1 MRSAGT
7 LPSAGSFV
15 LLRLIVMPLDGEEH
29 ARAQDDNLE
38 RKDDYGEQVYPIQI
52 HHFEYFQAVTRHY
65 RYDERYLKTDA
76 STTSIQ
82 ALMQCLLTQPN
93 RLVSSGAACSCY
105 SETNCCHGNDT
116 ADAFDSAA
124 ACLSPCRKASSWA
137 KETVRKSGDLHA
149 TSCPVK
155 ALS

>member
-1 MRSAGT
+1 
-7 LPSAGSFV
+7 
-15 LLRLIVMPLDGEEH
+15 MPLDGEEH

-82 ALMQCLLTQPN
+82 ALMQCPFD
-93 RLVSSGAACSCY
+93 AAQ
-105 SETNCCHGNDT
+105 
-116 ADAFDSAA
+116 
-124 ACLSPCRKASSWA
+124 
-137 KETVRKSGDLHA
+137 
-149 TSCPVK
+149 
-155 ALS
+155 

>member
-1 MRSAGT
+1 MRSAGI
-7 LPSAGSFV
+7 LPSAGFFV
-15 LLRLIVMPLDGEEH
+15 LLRLIVMPLYGEEH

-82 ALMQCLLTQPN
+82 ALMQCLFDAAPIGSFRLELVFMLQRDELLPSWKQYGRYLRFCCGTPQP
-93 RLVSSGAACSCY
+93 VSQGFVVGKGDCPKTSGV
-105 SETNCCHGNDT
+105 
-116 ADAFDSAA
+116 
-124 ACLSPCRKASSWA
+124 CLS
-137 KETVRKSGDLHA
+137 EKSG
-149 TSCPVK
+149 TI
-155 ALS
+155 